1 MLMQKLPEP
10 YQSLFE
16 AMLWDCGA
24 EAVPELVRKG
34 ADLSFCD
41 PNTGRTPLYA
51 ATISARVKTIEALL
65 RHGANANQRFT
76 YHSPVDGR
84 IEADRIALHYVSSA
98 EAAAAHIRGGA
109 DVNAADSKGTTPL
122 MCAAFH
128 GHIEVVKALLAA
140 GASPLACQQKRRGHK
155 ANTARTLA
163 ERKIEFFREAARQA
177 IDEKN
182 KVTVEA
188 RLRCYEEVRDI
199 LLEAESGAAGVAP

>member
-34 ADLSFCD
+34 ADLSYCD
-41 PNTGRTPLYA
+41 PNTGKTALYA
-51 ATISARVKTIEALL
+51 ATISQRVKTIEALF
-65 RHGANANQRFT
+65 RHGARPNQRFT

-98 EAAAAHIRGGA
+98 ETAAAHIRAGA
-109 DVNAADSKGTTPL
+109 DVNAADAKGTTPL

-128 GHIEVVKALLAA
+128 GHIDVVKALLAA
-140 GASPLACQQKRRGHK
+140 NASPLACQKKQRGRK

-163 ERKIEFFREAARQA
+163 EPKIEFFREAARQA
-177 IDEKN
+177 INDTNRKL
-182 KVTVEA
+182 VEE
-188 RLRCYEEVRDI
+188 RMRCYEEIQAI
-199 LLEAESGAAGVAP
+199 LREAENGVVKT